1 MRQELLAMICLPLT
15 PKQEDGT
22 PQRAIGTG
30 YPIRDGLVLT
40 ARHVLYP
47 ENRDETAKPQLSW
60 CMQDKGEPYHTDPMG
75 EVLYEHEQYDL
86 ALIRCNTPLLT
97 ETVQLAAQVPRSKEA
112 WESLGYPNGGKDD
125 GGVRSKTS
133 ADGTVKSDTGG
144 HVRHL
149 DVSDHVP
156 PEIWQGMSGAPVF
169 KLHSNTLLGVWT
181 HGNRDFP
188 DRIMMTSLAYVL
200 SDCVRFREQVGWVE
214 NSDSFTPVV
223 QYLTIHSSV
232 RQALVKLIQQQDPSV
247 GDTVLA
253 VVKYLVALDLG
264 ALFKT
269 LKQARKNTQ
278 DPLLR
283 SGLAQ
288 LAKLLLPS
296 VYDRPC
302 LAMVRAEAG
311 GLAKIPYATSVSAE
325 MLMTGAIQRD
335 MVLEFYP
342 ISSTNPQLAA
352 VPGLY
357 CLGLPPE
364 SGSGALQP
372 TLTDMEDD
380 LFRRV
385 GSQDIGKITSDI
397 DQYLYD
403 NIPQK
408 SRASRSLPQ
417 KQIMVNN
424 ELKRLL
430 ERDQAGQY
438 YWILQEGETGSL
450 WPKVASYFAENYP
463 SIRLLCLADDF
474 DKEEREKDLFADLP
488 DILKD

>member
-1 MRQELLAMICLPLT
+1 MRHELLAMIRVPLIT
-15 PKQEDGT
+15 KHTDGR
-22 PQRAIGTG
+22 PQCAIGTG
-30 YPIRDGLVLT
+30 YPVREGLVLT
-40 ARHVLYP
+40 AWHVLYP
-47 ENRDETAKPQLSW
+47 KNRDETAKPQLSW
-60 CMQDKGEPYHTDPMG
+60 CMQDKGEPYHTDAMG
-75 EVLYEHEQYDL
+75 EVVYENEQYDL
-86 ALIRCNTPLLT
+86 ALIRCNTPSLT

-112 WESLGYPNGGKDD
+112 WESLGYPNGGRDD
-125 GGVRSKTS
+125 EGVRSKTS
-133 ADGTVKSDTGG
+133 ADGTVKPDQGG

-149 DVSDHVP
+149 GVADHVP

-181 HGNRDFP
+181 HGNRGFP
-188 DRIMMTSLAYVL
+188 DRIMMTSLSYVL
-200 SDCVRFREQVGWVE
+200 SHCAKFREQVGWVE

-223 QYLTIHSSV
+223 QYLTTHSSV

-247 GDTVLA
+247 GDTALV

-288 LAKLLLPS
+288 LAKLLLPG
-296 VYDRPC
+296 VYDRPS
-302 LAMVRAEAG
+302 LATVAEVC

-325 MLMTGAIQRD
+325 MLMAGAIQRD

-352 VPGLY
+352 VPGFY

-364 SGSGALQP
+364 SGSVALQA

-385 GSQDIGKITSDI
+385 GSQGIDKITSDI

-403 NIPQK
+403 NLAQK
-408 SRASRSLPQ
+408 SRASRDRPQ
-417 KQIMVNN
+417 KRIMVNN

>member
-1 MRQELLAMICLPLT
+1 M
-15 PKQEDGT
+15 
-22 PQRAIGTG
+22 
-30 YPIRDGLVLT
+30 LT
-40 ARHVLYP
+40 ARHVVFPDNAMQGAQPL
-47 ENRDETAKPQLSW
+47 LSW
-60 CMQDKGEPYHTDPMG
+60 CMQDKGEPYHTDAMG
-75 EVLYEHEQYDL
+75 EVVYELEQYDL
-86 ALIRCNTPLLT
+86 ALIRCKTPSLT

-112 WESLGYPNGGKDD
+112 WESLGYPNGGRDD
-125 GGVRSKTS
+125 EGVRSKTS
-133 ADGTVKSDTGG
+133 ADGTVKTDTGG

-149 DVSDHVP
+149 GVSDHVA

-200 SDCVRFREQVGWVE
+200 SDCARFREQVGWVE

-223 QYLTIHSSV
+223 QYLTTHSSV

-253 VVKYLVALDLG
+253 VLKYLVALDLG
-264 ALFKT
+264 VLFKT

-296 VYDRPC
+296 VYDRPS
-302 LAMVRAEAG
+302 LASVRAEVC
-311 GLAKIPYATSVSAE
+311 GLVKIPYTSSVSAE
-325 MLMTGAIQRD
+325 ILMAGAIQRD

-352 VPGLY
+352 VPGFY
-357 CLGLPPE
+357 CLSLPPE
-364 SGSGALQP
+364 SGSVAVQH

-385 GSQDIGKITSDI
+385 GSQDLASITSDI

-403 NIPQK
+403 NLAQK
-408 SRASRSLPQ
+408 SRASRTHEQ

-450 WPKVASYFAENYP
+450 WQAVAAYFAENYP